1 MEGVIQQ
8 VEGLINLSKCENKF
22 DGNVF
27 PSLRDTIFE
36 KTQQMEDISA
46 EILNLMDEDNVMV
59 KKTLSTKLFLFKKT
73 KVLMISCYNKY
84 FYTDLQQSN
93 IP

>member
-1 MEGVIQQ
+1 MEEVIQQ

-59 KKTLSTKLFLFKKT
+59 KKTLSTKLFLF
-73 KVLMISCYNKY
+73 
-84 FYTDLQQSN
+84 
-93 IP
+93 